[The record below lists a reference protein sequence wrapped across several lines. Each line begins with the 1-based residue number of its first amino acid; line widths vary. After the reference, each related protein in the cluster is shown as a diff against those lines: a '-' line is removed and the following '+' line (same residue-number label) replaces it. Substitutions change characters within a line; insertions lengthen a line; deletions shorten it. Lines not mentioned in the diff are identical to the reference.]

1 MSAIDTKSKYKL
13 KLKQLKRLIRQVVFE
28 NAALCDECVSVSQK
42 LDKVKE
48 ERKYLLKRL
57 LHCQTDRPN
66 EPQLGGGGG
75 HLASSSSR
83 LPHSQQSLRAI
94 LSKLTAQEGAAV
106 VKAMDSNRKKQ
117 IAKLREKVKKKY
129 AKKKT
134 VKEVL
139 EEQRQS
145 GRRMSSHSDSNREPP
160 FDRSDDAA
168 ALREKD
174 GGCVAS
180 LSVTGTGE

>member
-1 MSAIDTKSKYKL
+1 MDSQNRYKQ
-13 KLKQLKRLIRQVVFE
+13 KLRQLKRLIRQVVFE
-28 NAALCDECVSVSQK
+28 NAALCDECVSVTQK

-48 ERKYLLKRL
+48 ERKFLLKRL
-57 LHCQTDRPN
+57 LHCQTDRSV
-66 EPQLGGGGG
+66 EPQLGGG
-75 HLASSSSR
+75 LASSSAR

-139 EEQRQS
+139 EEQRRSDRQT
-145 GRRMSSHSDSNREPP
+145 MTHSDATKERTH
-160 FDRSDDAA
+160 DRSEETTS
-168 ALREKD
+168 RE
-174 GGCVAS
+174 GQ
-180 LSVTGTGE
+180 